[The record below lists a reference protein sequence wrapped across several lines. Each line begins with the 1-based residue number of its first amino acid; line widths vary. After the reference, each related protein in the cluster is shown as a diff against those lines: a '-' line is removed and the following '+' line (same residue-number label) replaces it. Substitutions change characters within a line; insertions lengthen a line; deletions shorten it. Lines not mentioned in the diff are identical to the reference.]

1 MSILNR
7 IYLHIWPTKLL
18 KQLTTDMQRR
28 AFFIREYQQMVHRMW
43 RREFVSAKL
52 RELRE
57 SRRRE
62 YDKVNEDM
70 LAVKNAYGKEES
82 NLGTDVKEKL
92 QKGIESKEKD
102 IAAIKEQI
110 DGLDKELANL
120 SELMQGYQEGF
131 KLLEEIIKQ

>member
-28 AFFIREYQQMVHRMW
+28 A
-43 RREFVSAKL
+43 FVSAKL

-120 SELMQGYQEGF
+120 S
-131 KLLEEIIKQ
+131 

>member
-43 RREFVSAKL
+43 RGEFVSAKL

>member
-43 RREFVSAKL
+43 RGEFVSAKL

-70 LAVKNAYGKEES
+70 LAVKNAYGKEERDRKS
-82 NLGTDVKEKL
+82 TRLNSSHSS
-92 QKGIESKEKD
+92 ISY
-102 IAAIKEQI
+102 A
-110 DGLDKELANL
+110 
-120 SELMQGYQEGF
+120 
-131 KLLEEIIKQ
+131 